1 MLAVKTM
8 LVLGSV
14 LLWAGVT
21 VAAEAE
27 SIPDSSINAAPR
39 KSGGSLSLGLSSE
52 PFLSV
57 RRPFEPRYRTLR
69 IGLGTK
75 SLALKPGLLAFCE
88 KLATDLDEFQM
99 IIGVPTLQEA
109 LSISME
115 FLSFSKDFTT
125 YGNHRLYTG
134 FKFPMIESKN
144 LKTGIFYSF

>member
-8 LVLGSV
+8 LVTGFI
-14 LLWAGVT
+14 LLWAGVAA
-21 VAAEAE
+21 AAEE
-27 SIPDSSINAAPR
+27 KSIPDSSITEPPR
-39 KSGGSLSLGLSSE
+39 KSGEFLGIGLFRE

-115 FLSFSKDFTT
+115 FLYFSKDFTT

-134 FKFPMIESKN
+134 FKFPMIESRN